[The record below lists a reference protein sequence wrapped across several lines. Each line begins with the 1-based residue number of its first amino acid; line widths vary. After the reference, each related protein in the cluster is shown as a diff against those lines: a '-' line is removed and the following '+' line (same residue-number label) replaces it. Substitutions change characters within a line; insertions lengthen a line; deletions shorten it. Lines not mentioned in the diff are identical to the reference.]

1 MVMYTFEKSLLHEND
16 DELEYFRIIFVDVL
30 RIFVIS
36 GALTYFVVL
45 NTTL

>member
-16 DELEYFRIIFVDVL
+16 DEFEYFRIFVDVL